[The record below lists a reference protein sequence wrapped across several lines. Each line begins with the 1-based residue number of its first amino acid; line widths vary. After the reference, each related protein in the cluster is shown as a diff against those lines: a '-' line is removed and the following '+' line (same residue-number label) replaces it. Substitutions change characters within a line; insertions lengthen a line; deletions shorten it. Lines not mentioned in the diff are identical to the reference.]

1 MKRDKGTMDGQAAHR
16 EMWKEDCPVD
26 TLPYSPQVLNNM
38 HSHHRLGMVE
48 FLMEA
53 AEGVIIAVSDSTQ
66 SSN

>member
-1 MKRDKGTMDGQAAHR
+1 MDGQAAHR
-16 EMWKEDCPVD
+16 EMWKKTVQS
-26 TLPYSPQVLNNM
+26 TLYLTAPQVLNNM
-38 HSHHRLGMVE
+38 HHRLGMVE

>member
-1 MKRDKGTMDGQAAHR
+1 MDGQAAHR
-16 EMWKEDCPVD
+16 EMWKKTVQS
-26 TLPYSPQVLNNM
+26 TLYLTAPQVLNNM
-38 HSHHRLGMVE
+38 HNHHRLGMVE